1 MAQQQLEKNIAEHI
15 LGVVGFGGEESAFH
29 KDAKISGVIG
39 EAGQKDKLSYGALLK
54 LIEEEKNKGYSYK
67 EIVNAA
73 IKAVALGFYIQ
84 NVLN

>member
-15 LGVVGFGGEESAFH
+15 PGTVGFGGEESAFQ
-29 KDAKISGVIG
+29 KDFKISGVIG

-54 LIEEEKNKGYSYK
+54 FIEEEKNKGYSYK

-84 NVLN
+84 NVLD

>member
-1 MAQQQLEKNIAEHI
+1 MPQQQLEKNIAEHI
-15 LGVVGFGGEESAFH
+15 LGAVGFGGEESAFH
-29 KDAKISGVIG
+29 KDVKITGVIG
-39 EAGQKDKLSYGALLK
+39 EAGQKDKLFYGALLK

-84 NVLN
+84 NVLD

>member
-15 LGVVGFGGEESAFH
+15 PGTVGFGGEESAFH
-29 KDAKISGVIG
+29 KDFKISGVIG

-54 LIEEEKNKGYSYK
+54 FIEEEKNKGYSYK

-84 NVLN
+84 NVLD

>member
-15 LGVVGFGGEESAFH
+15 SGTVGFGGEESAFH
-29 KDAKISGVIG
+29 KDFKISGVIG

-54 LIEEEKNKGYSYK
+54 FIEEEKNKGYSYK

-84 NVLN
+84 NVLD